1 MQVKG
6 HLIEIEGID
15 KTGKNLLQEYIVK
28 LSNYKYIVHP
38 RGILSAL
45 MYSNKYQRNY
55 DYEFNY
61 KPIIVYLDVDEPD
74 RQIRCEINNEPAI
87 SALMDRLLFEQ
98 SLEQLQQE
106 GYTILKYNTSV
117 MTPYAIAKDVISK
130 IENKDDTKGN

>member
-1 MQVKG
+1 MHVKG

-45 MYSNKYQRNY
+45 VYSNKYQRNY
-55 DYEFNY
+55 DYEFDY

-87 SALMDRLLFEQ
+87 SALMDRILFEQ

-130 IENKDDTKGN
+130 IENKDDMKGN

>member
-45 MYSNKYQRNY
+45 VYSNKYQRNY

>member
-1 MQVKG
+1 MRVKG
-6 HLIEIEGID
+6 YLIEIEGID

-45 MYSNKYQRNY
+45 VYSNKYQRNY

-117 MTPYAIAKDVISK
+117 MTPYAIAKDVINK
-130 IENKDDTKGN
+130 IENKDDMKGN

>member
-45 MYSNKYQRNY
+45 VYSNKYQRNY

-87 SALMDRLLFEQ
+87 SALTDRILFEQ

-117 MTPYAIAKDVISK
+117 MTPYAIAKDVINK
-130 IENKDDTKGN
+130 IENKDDMKGN

>member
-1 MQVKG
+1 MHVKG

-45 MYSNKYQRNY
+45 VYSNKYQRNY
-55 DYEFNY
+55 DYEFDY

-87 SALMDRLLFEQ
+87 SALMDRILFEQ

-130 IENKDDTKGN
+130 IENKNDMKGN

>member
-1 MQVKG
+1 MHVKG

-45 MYSNKYQRNY
+45 VYSNKYQRNY

-87 SALMDRLLFEQ
+87 SALMDRILFEQ

-130 IENKDDTKGN
+130 IENKDDMKGN

>member
-45 MYSNKYQRNY
+45 VYSNKYQRNY

-130 IENKDDTKGN
+130 IENKDDMKGN